1 MAGLRR
7 RHAAISRRRHAARSR
22 RRHASRWSL
31 LVGLVILVAVAMSCR
46 GDSSSLETVDIDLK
60 AMDGEST
67 TIGETLGERP
77 MLASLWAVWCQPCR
91 RELPELQRIADSD
104 VDVDVVAIN
113 IGDDPS
119 RIATYFDEMS
129 LRIPV
134 LIDEMGDLLTA
145 LDVGTV
151 PATVLFSASGDIL
164 WRHLGAVSADQ
175 VADALET
182 YVS

>member
-1 MAGLRR
+1 MAVLRR
-7 RHAAISRRRHAARSR
+7 RRSVPSR

-31 LVGLVILVAVAMSCR
+31 LVGLVILVVVAMSCR
-46 GDSSSLETVDIDLK
+46 GGSSSSETVDIDLM

-67 TIGETLGERP
+67 TIGQTLGDRP
-77 MLASLWAVWCQPCR
+77 MLVSLWAVWCQPCR
-91 RELPELQRIADSD
+91 RELPELQRVADSD
-104 VDVDVVAIN
+104 VDVDVMAIN

-119 RIATYFDEMS
+119 RISTYFDEMS

-175 VADALET
+175 VAEALET
-182 YVS
+182 YVP

>member
-1 MAGLRR
+1 
-7 RHAAISRRRHAARSR
+7 
-22 RRHASRWSL
+22 
-31 LVGLVILVAVAMSCR
+31 
-46 GDSSSLETVDIDLK
+46 
-60 AMDGEST
+60 MDGEST
-67 TIGETLGERP
+67 SIGETLGERP

-104 VDVDVVAIN
+104 ADVDVVAIN
-113 IGDDPS
+113 IGDDPN

-164 WRHLGAVSADQ
+164 WRHLGAVSAAQ
-175 VADALET
+175 VAEALET
-182 YVS
+182 YVP